1 MGALSQ
7 LKFYLKSIIFGSLIA
22 GSAFYSLVSLIFLK
36 LVGKVEYVQWNMAR
50 AFYYSF
56 STLLG
61 IKVSI
66 KNEELLKQ
74 TPAVVIS
81 NHQSALDI
89 LVLGKV
95 FQPGYTVTAKKALK
109 YVPVLGWVMW
119 GSNTFFLDRSKGDK
133 ARATLAKGLDELK
146 QEDRALFIFP
156 EGTRSGIKTL
166 DMLPFK
172 KGAFHL
178 AKQAKIPIIPVAIS
192 NYSTLFHSKDK
203 VFNRGEILVEVLPP
217 VSTEGIETNEQVTE
231 LANKVRED
239 MLKSIK
245 SMGFAPTIGDI
256 QKKSASKKVI
266 ESVVRESSPE
276 DDAVVEAS
284 EDTPLVSAST

>member
-22 GSAFYSLVSLIFLK
+22 GSAFYALVSLIFLK

-109 YVPVLGWVMW
+109 YVPILGWVMW

-133 ARATLAKGLDELK
+133 ARATLAKGLEELK

-156 EGTRSGIKTL
+156 EGTRSAIKTL

-178 AKQAKIPIIPVAIS
+178 AKQAKIPIIPVAVS
-192 NYSTLFHSKDK
+192 NYSTLFHSKDR
-203 VFNRGEILVEVLPP
+203 VFNRGEILVEILPP

-231 LANKVRED
+231 LANQIRED

-256 QKKSASKKVI
+256 EKKSASKKVI

-276 DDAVVEAS
+276 DDAVVEVS
-284 EDTPLVSAST
+284 EDTPLVSTSG

>member
-1 MGALSQ
+1 MAALSQ

-22 GSAFYSLVSLIFLK
+22 GSAFYSLVSLFFLK

-66 KNEELLKQ
+66 KNEELLKR

-109 YVPVLGWVMW
+109 YVPILGWVMW

-133 ARATLAKGLDELK
+133 ARATLAKALDELK

-156 EGTRSGIKTL
+156 EGTRSATKSL
-166 DMLPFK
+166 DMLEFK

-178 AKQAKIPIIPVAIS
+178 AKQAKIPIIPVAVS

-231 LANKVRED
+231 LANRVRED

-276 DDAVVEAS
+276 DDAVIEAS